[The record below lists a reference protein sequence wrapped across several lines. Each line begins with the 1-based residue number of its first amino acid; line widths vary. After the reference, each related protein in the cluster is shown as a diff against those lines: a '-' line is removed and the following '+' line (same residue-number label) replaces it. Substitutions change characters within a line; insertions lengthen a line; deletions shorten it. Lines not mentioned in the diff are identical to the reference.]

1 MLKNLYKLFSK
12 KLMMNDL
19 TLVIPAKNEGETLP
33 LVLESLKKLNLKI
46 IISLKNDD
54 LETINSII
62 KNENI
67 KIYFQS
73 GEGYG
78 NSLREAIDSCETKY
92 FCIFNA
98 DGSFDPK
105 YLQQMMDTCKNNL
118 DFVFASRYMT
128 DGGSD
133 DDTIITKLGNFI
145 FTKIGNIFF
154 SIKIS
159 DILYTFLL
167 GKTVSFKKL
176 NLKSK
181 DFSLCV
187 EMPIKAKRLGM
198 NFTDSPSYE
207 RKRIAGIKKVSEF
220 KDGLKILFYMI
231 KSFFKIV

>member
-1 MLKNLYKLFSK
+1 MKNL
-12 KLMMNDL
+12 
-19 TLVIPAKNEGETLP
+19 TLIIPAKAEADSLP
-33 LVLESLKKLNLKI
+33 NVLEEIKNFDCSVIVVLES
-46 IISLKNDD
+46 SDTD
-54 LETINSII
+54 TIKAI
-62 KNENI
+62 KNFNI
-67 KIYFQS
+67 KIVYQS
-73 GEGYG
+73 GKGYG
-78 NSLREAIDSCETKY
+78 NAIIEGINNVKTDYLCV
-92 FCIFNA
+92 FNA

-167 GKTVSFKKL
+167 GKTESFKKL
-176 NLKSK
+176 NLKSN
-181 DFSLCV
+181 DFCLCV